1 MFSSIVEWL
10 NGNLMRIHAPVDI
23 MLGIPP
29 TEDITLLIA
38 AMKQPED
45 TGEEWTLQR
54 EEWVAQLVE
63 QCHQLL
69 VHEGEN
75 YLGGWAL
82 IEPLLGYVS
91 VLVPEYP
98 N

>member
-1 MFSSIVEWL
+1 
-10 NGNLMRIHAPVDI
+10 

-69 VHEGEN
+69 VREGEI

-82 IEPLLGYVS
+82 IEPLIGYVT
-91 VLVPEYP
+91 
-98 N
+98 

>member
-1 MFSSIVEWL
+1 
-10 NGNLMRIHAPVDI
+10 MRCAAQYSNVPYLPLDI

-69 VHEGEN
+69 VHEGEQ
-75 YLGGWAL
+75 YVAGWAL
-82 IEPLLGYVS
+82 IEPITG
-91 VLVPEYP
+91 
-98 N
+98 